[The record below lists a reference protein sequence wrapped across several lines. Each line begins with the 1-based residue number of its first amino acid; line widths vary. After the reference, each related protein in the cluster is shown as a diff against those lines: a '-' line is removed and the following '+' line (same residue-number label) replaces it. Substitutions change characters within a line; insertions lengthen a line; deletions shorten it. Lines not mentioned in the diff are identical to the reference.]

1 MKISELK
8 LIFILIQLFEMYGV
22 RRVESYEG
30 RKFRALFLIN
40 HILESAANHL
50 RKV

>member
-8 LIFILIQLFEMYGV
+8 LIFILIQLSEMYGV
-22 RRVESYEG
+22 RRVKSYNG
-30 RKFRALFLIN
+30 RKFMALFLIG